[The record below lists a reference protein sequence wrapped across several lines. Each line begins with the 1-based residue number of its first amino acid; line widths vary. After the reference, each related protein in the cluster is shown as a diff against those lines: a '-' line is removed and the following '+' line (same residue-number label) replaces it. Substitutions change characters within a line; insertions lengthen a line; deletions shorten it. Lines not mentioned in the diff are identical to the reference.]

1 MIFLYRTLGLA
12 FFAVAAGGASSALA
26 QAASASSGQAYPAKP
41 VRMVVGFGTGG
52 GTDTLS
58 RVLSRKLADIW
69 PQPLVV
75 ENRPGADGSIATEI
89 VAKSAADG
97 YTLVMVSNAHTI
109 TPFQRKLAYDA
120 VKDFEPVTL
129 LGSNPNLLL
138 LHPTLPVK
146 NLTELIALAKSR
158 PNELAFASSGTGT
171 SPYLAMELL
180 KSITGMKLT
189 HVPYK
194 GSGPAVIDLTGGH
207 VQLMFGAVSTTL
219 NYLQSGRLRAI
230 AISSPQRWP
239 ALPGIPTVAE
249 SGVPG
254 FEASTWYGVLAPAG
268 TSQTIVSKLHSDMV
282 TAITAPDIR
291 KLVMDLG
298 ISTIASSPREFS
310 DVIRSDMARWG
321 KLIRSLNQP
330 G

>member
-1 MIFLYRTLGLA
+1 MIFLYRALGLA

-26 QAASASSGQAYPAKP
+26 QVFPGKP

-97 YTLVMVSNAHTI
+97 YTLVMVSNAHAI

-120 VKDFEPVTL
+120 VKDFAPVTL

-138 LHPTLPVK
+138 LHPALPVK
-146 NLTELIALAKSR
+146 NLTELLALAKSR

>member
-1 MIFLYRTLGLA
+1 MIFLHRTLGLA

-26 QAASASSGQAYPAKP
+26 QVFPGKP

-97 YTLVMVSNAHTI
+97 YTLVMVSNAHAI

-120 VKDFEPVTL
+120 VKDFAPVTL

-138 LHPTLPVK
+138 LHPALPVK
-146 NLTELIALAKSR
+146 NLTELLALAKSR

-291 KLVMDLG
+291 KLVMELG
-298 ISTIASSPREFS
+298 ISTIANSPREFS

>member
-1 MIFLYRTLGLA
+1 MFLKYI
-12 FFAVAAGGASSALA
+12 ASFLLMATSCGVT
-26 QAASASSGQAYPAKP
+26 QAHAQAYPGKP
-41 VRMVVGFGTGG
+41 VRMVVGFGSGG
-52 GTDTLS
+52 GTDTLA
-58 RVLSRKLADIW
+58 RVLSRKLPEIW
-69 PQPLVV
+69 SQPLVV

-89 VAKSAADG
+89 VAKSPADG

-109 TPFQRKLAYDA
+109 TPFQRKLAYDP
-120 VKDFEPVTL
+120 VKDFAPITL
-129 LGSNPNLLL
+129 IGSNPNLLL

-146 NLTELIALAKSR
+146 SLKELIALAQAR
-158 PNELAFASSGTGT
+158 PNELAFASSGAGT

-194 GSGPAVIDLTGGH
+194 GSGPAVIDLMGGH

-219 NYLQSGRLRAI
+219 AHLQSGRLRAI

-239 ALPGIPTVAE
+239 ALPEIPTVSE

-268 TSQTIVSKLHSDMV
+268 TPPAIVSKLHTDMV
-282 TAITAPDIR
+282 AAITAADIR
-291 KLVMDLG
+291 KHVLDLG
-298 ISTIASSPREFS
+298 ISTIASTPREFA
-310 DVIRSDMARWG
+310 DVIRNDMTRWG
-321 KLIRSLNQP
+321 KLIRSLEQQK
-330 G
+330 